1 MSSIIASDFFVDIEC
16 AQTKKYTEDAYGDC
30 FLCQK
35 IAEEDRTI
43 AVLSDG
49 LGSGIKANILSN
61 MTAHMALKFIASD
74 TDMKG
79 AIKIMMEAL
88 PVCRVRKVSYATFTI
103 VDYREGDK
111 ARVIEMDNPKIIHLR
126 GAESIGFTRRKLVSS
141 QGNIRRIYMSE
152 LDIEP
157 GDRLIFASDGVTQA
171 GLGTP
176 FFPLGWREDG
186 FTDHVK
192 RIVANHP
199 QISAAA
205 LAKNV
210 MNAAI
215 ALENNK
221 QPYDDISCAVM
232 YFRTPRKTI
241 LVSGP
246 PYDKKNDA
254 RYAYKIDSFDGKRVI
269 CGGTTSNIISR
280 ELGRDVT
287 TDLRSGGEGIPP
299 MATMDGVDLI
309 TEGIITLT
317 FVAQFLESSE
327 IPDDKKNPAV
337 LLCKIF
343 LDSDVIDFVIGTKIN
358 EAHQDPLLPHDL
370 ELRRSIIKRIA
381 VSLEDKYLKK
391 VNIDYI

>member
-1 MSSIIASDFFVDIEC
+1 MVSSGTISDFFVDIEC
-16 AQTKKYTEDAYGDC
+16 AQMKKYSEDAYGDC

-79 AIKIMMEAL
+79 AIKIMMDAL
-88 PVCRVRKVSYATFTI
+88 PVCKVRKVSYATFTI
-103 VDYREGDK
+103 VDYREGDI

-126 GAESIGFTRRKLVSS
+126 GEVAVDFNRRKLVSS

-152 LDIEP
+152 IDIQP

-186 FTDHVK
+186 LTDHVQ
-192 RIVANHP
+192 RVVSNHP

-205 LAKNV
+205 LARNV
-210 MNAAI
+210 MHAAI
-215 ALENNK
+215 ALEK
-221 QPYDDISCAVM
+221 DKKPYDDISCAVM
-232 YFRTPRKTI
+232 YFRTPRKTVV
-241 LVSGP
+241 VSGP
-246 PYDKKNDA
+246 PYDRENDV
-254 RYAYKIDSFDGKRVI
+254 RYARMIDSFAGRRVI

-280 ELGRDVT
+280 ELGREVI
-287 TDLRSGGEGIPP
+287 TDLKSGGNGIPP
-299 MATMDGVDLI
+299 LAQMDGVDLI

-317 FVAQFLESSE
+317 YVAQFLESGE
-327 IPDDKKNPAV
+327 VLEDMKNPAV
-337 LLCKIF
+337 LLCKIL
-343 LDSDVIDFVIGTKIN
+343 LDSDVIDFIIGTKIN
-358 EAHQDPLLPHDL
+358 EGSSGSTFA
-370 ELRRSIIKRIA
+370 S
-381 VSLEDKYLKK
+381 
-391 VNIDYI
+391 

>member
-1 MSSIIASDFFVDIEC
+1 MTSSLNSDFFVDIEC
-16 AQTKKYTEDAYGDC
+16 AQTKKYSEDAYGDC

-35 IAEEDRTI
+35 INNECRTI

-74 TDMKG
+74 TDMTG

-88 PVCRVRKVSYATFTI
+88 PVCKIRKVSYATFTI
-103 VDYREGDK
+103 VDYREGDV

-126 GAESIGFTRRKLVSS
+126 GDKALDFARRKLVSS

-152 LDIEP
+152 IDIRP

-186 FTDHVK
+186 LVNHVQW
-192 RIVANHP
+192 VVSNHP
-199 QISAAA
+199 EISAAA
-205 LAKNV
+205 LANNV

-215 ALENNK
+215 GLEKDK

-241 LVSGP
+241 VVSGP
-246 PYDKKNDA
+246 PYDKANDA
-254 RYAYKIDSFDGKRVI
+254 RYARRIADFDGRKVI
-269 CGGTTSNIISR
+269 CGGTTSNIVSR
-280 ELGRDVT
+280 ELEREVV
-287 TDLRSGGEGIPP
+287 TDLHSGGNGIPP
-299 MATMDGVDLI
+299 LSKMEGVDLI

-317 FVAQFLESSE
+317 FVAQFLESGD
-327 IPDDKKNPAV
+327 IPDDQKNPAA
-337 LLCKIF
+337 LLSHML
-343 LDSDVIDFVIGTKIN
+343 LDSDVINFIIGTKIN

-381 VSLEDKYLKK
+381 VALEGKYLKK
-391 VNIDYI
+391 VDIDYI

>member
-1 MSSIIASDFFVDIEC
+1 MKDFFVDIEC
-16 AQTKKYTEDAYGDC
+16 AQTKKYCEDAYGDC

-35 IAEEDRTI
+35 ITEEDRTI

-74 TDMKG
+74 SDMTG

-88 PVCRVRKVSYATFTI
+88 PVCKVRKVSYATFTI
-103 VDYREGDK
+103 VDYREGDV

-126 GAESIGFTRRKLVSS
+126 GSESIGFSRRKLVSS

-152 LDIEP
+152 IDIKP
-157 GDRLIFASDGVTQA
+157 GDRLIFGSDGVTQA

-176 FFPLGWREDG
+176 FFPLGWREEG
-186 FTDHVK
+186 FIDHVQ
-192 RIVANHP
+192 RTVSNHP
-199 QISAAA
+199 DISASA
-205 LAKNV
+205 LANNV
-210 MNAAI
+210 MRTAI
-215 ALENNK
+215 TLEENK

-232 YFRTPRKTI
+232 YFRTPRKTVV
-241 LVSGP
+241 VSGP
-246 PYDKKNDA
+246 PYDKINDS
-254 RYAYKIDSFDGKRVI
+254 RYAHTIDTFDGRKVI

-280 ELGRDVT
+280 ELGREVT
-287 TDLRSGGEGIPP
+287 TDLRSGGNGIPP
-299 MATMDGVDLI
+299 LGMMDGVDLI

-317 FVAQFLESSE
+317 FVAQFLESGSVPIE
-327 IPDDKKNPAV
+327 KRNPAV
-337 LLCKIF
+337 LLTKIL
-343 LDSDVIDFVIGTKIN
+343 LDSDMIDFIIGTKIN

-381 VSLEDKYLKK
+381 TSLEEKYLKK